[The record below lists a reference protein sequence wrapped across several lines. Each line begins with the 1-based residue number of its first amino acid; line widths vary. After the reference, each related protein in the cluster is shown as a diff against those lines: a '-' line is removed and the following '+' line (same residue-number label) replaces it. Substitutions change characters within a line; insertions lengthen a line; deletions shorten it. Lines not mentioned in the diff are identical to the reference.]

1 MNKLVIVLI
10 AIVILVGCTG
20 PTIASNGSG
29 RAVAQIVPN
38 TSGKAFIVVVADG
51 ITLCEVTFEDNLMSD
66 TIICKRATIE

>member
-1 MNKLVIVLI
+1 MNKLI
-10 AIVILVGCTG
+10 AILMVIAMLAGCTG

-66 TIICKRATIE
+66 TIACKRAVIE